1 MDKSHQTSAYKK
13 IFLTKRVLYRMNLNE
28 KNKEQEAVQTS
39 EHAVDP
45 VKAKDTLDQ
54 AVAQLDTIDVRLADV
69 QLSKEARDL
78 LDKKSGE
85 LRLALEKRGQKLD
98 EKLHQELQNHLRE
111 LESAV
116 GKGKVNASVIEEL
129 KKSEEANKQ
138 MRQLKAREWSRGIE
152 SGAIVL
158 GAVAAAPVN
167 AAVSALISLI
177 KGIIQAIKS

>member
-1 MDKSHQTSAYKK
+1 MDKSHQTSQKL
-13 IFLTKRVLYRMNLNE
+13 FLPKRALHRMNSNE
-28 KNKEQEAVQTS
+28 KSREKVGVQAT
-39 EHAVDP
+39 EHAIDP

-54 AVAQLDTIDVRLADV
+54 AVVQLNAIDVRLADV
-69 QLSKEARDL
+69 QLSKEAKEM
-78 LDKKSGE
+78 LDKTSGE
-85 LRLALEKRGQKLD
+85 LRLALEKRGQELD

-158 GAVAAAPVN
+158 GAVVAAPVN

>member
-1 MDKSHQTSAYKK
+1 MYKSHQISPHKK
-13 IFLTKRVLYRMNLNE
+13 LFLPKRALYRMNSNE
-28 KNKEQEAVQTS
+28 KNREIEGIQTT

-54 AVAQLDTIDVRLADV
+54 AVVQLNAIDLRLADV
-69 QLSKEARDL
+69 QISKEARKM
-78 LDKKSGE
+78 LDEKSAA

-98 EKLHQELQNHLRE
+98 KRLHQELQDHLRD
-111 LESAV
+111 LERAV
-116 GKGKVNASVIEEL
+116 GKGDVNAAVIDAL
-129 KKSEEANKQ
+129 KKSEGANDE
-138 MRQLKAREWSRGIE
+138 MRKLKAREWSREIE

-158 GAVAAAPVN
+158 GAVVAAPVN